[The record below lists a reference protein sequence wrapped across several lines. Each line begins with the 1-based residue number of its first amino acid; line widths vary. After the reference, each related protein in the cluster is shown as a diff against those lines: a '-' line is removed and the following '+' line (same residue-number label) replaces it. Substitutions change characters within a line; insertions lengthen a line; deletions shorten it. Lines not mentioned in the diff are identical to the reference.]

1 MRAPQARQMLYKQ
14 PRYIGSFGLVS
25 PCEEISGSAES
36 KAVVEGGEEPGLEFL
51 PRLSV
56 GSILVFA
63 QTSTKYRIANR

>member
-1 MRAPQARQMLYKQ
+1 MRAPQGARQMLYKQ

-36 KAVVEGGEEPGLEFL
+36 KAVIEGGEEPGLEFL

-56 GSILVFA
+56 GSIVVLAPNQHQVPD
-63 QTSTKYRIANR
+63 R